1 MECISVSGNAPF
13 FFPSPRK
20 QHIQPL
26 FAIMLSTRPTQST
39 AIKNVLV
46 LVFNATA
53 DYLAERLLAWEHR
66 WTRSPPPDGGAVK

>member
-1 MECISVSGNAPF
+1 
-13 FFPSPRK
+13 
-20 QHIQPL
+20 L